1 MDAADRPILARLMDG
16 TRMTP
21 NGFFL
26 GAVSGSV
33 LAVLGLLLQR
43 KRILER
49 ERDVE
54 ASIEASVPR

>member
-1 MDAADRPILARLMDG
+1 
-16 TRMTP
+16 MTP